1 MTTATDAKGVQGTQV
16 LRSEDRRRSQRV
28 LIRMP
33 VTLEFASE
41 GKRVT
46 LDATTESVN
55 DHGAMLLCPRS
66 LSPETQLQIKN
77 AGTRQQRLCRVTRA
91 PLESG
96 EGFLVPVE
104 FADPAPGFW
113 GISFP
118 PTNWKPVEE

>member
-1 MTTATDAKGVQGTQV
+1 
-16 LRSEDRRRSQRV
+16 
-28 LIRMP
+28 MP

-46 LDATTESVN
+46 ITAVTESVN
-55 DHGAMLLCPRS
+55 DHGAMLTCPRS
-66 LSPETQLQIKN
+66 LATQTQLQVKN
-77 AGTRQQRLCRVTRA
+77 ERTRQQRLCRVTRA
-91 PLESG
+91 PIECA

-118 PTNWKPVEE
+118 PVNWKPLDE